1 MSLSLEDLSQR
12 VDLLSVQVED
22 LTEAFA
28 RLRLEL
34 RRRDRPPAG
43 LLSQVG
49 GAASAATSLVSSGY
63 NDLAS
68 EIPPVEDSAVALC
81 GRLSGGTLSARQR
94 ASRAW
99 ECGWW
104 ARFVLQGRLARP
116 RPPATIDLAN
126 SRYIVLKAEGFVC
139 PLYWFRGPV
148 TTDPSWVTSPGN
160 HSPTAFHL
168 RRKQESIVW
177 GQEWHSPPPPIN
189 GARRREKLAGR
200 SRGALCAV
208 LASYRHRNGRY
219 FCQCC
224 VCDYEGGWRPS
235 TVPSYRL
242 FAVGR
247 FASGGDGK
255 RVINSWSSHHFVT
268 AGNSSGRRRAGQ
280 NWVRHRGA
288 SGGRSRG
295 CRKRFDQTVRLHFG
309 GRSHSILF
317 RFASSPSRS
326 STAPLPGYRAGCKQW
341 RAADHLL
348 LCGRRRPGGDFRR
361 EGKGQHKGQGRESKE
376 AACRSGGSRDLAYDG
391 GPACLTSGGSGE
403 DPSGVT
409 NQDGPPRAS

>member
-12 VDLLSVQVED
+12 VDLLSVQVKD

-43 LLSQVG
+43 FLLLKILLWLCVVVSLEGLCRPDSELQGLRSPLG
-49 GAASAATSLVSSGY
+49 GQG
-63 NDLAS
+63 
-68 EIPPVEDSAVALC
+68 
-81 GRLSGGTLSARQR
+81 LS
-94 ASRAW
+94 W
-99 ECGWW
+99 K
-104 ARFVLQGRLARP
+104 GRLARP
-116 RPPATIDLAN
+116 RPSARIDLAN
-126 SRYIVLKAEGFVC
+126 SCYIVLKAESFVC

-177 GQEWHSPPPPIN
+177 GQQWHSPPPPIN

-208 LASYRHRNGRY
+208 LAAYRHRNGRY

-224 VCDYEGGWRPS
+224 VCDYEEGWRPS
-235 TVPSYRL
+235 TVPSYRQ

-255 RVINSWSSHHFVT
+255 RVINSWFLKSVCY
-268 AGNSSGRRRAGQ
+268 
-280 NWVRHRGA
+280 
-288 SGGRSRG
+288 
-295 CRKRFDQTVRLHFG
+295 CRQLIG
-309 GRSHSILF
+309 
-317 RFASSPSRS
+317 
-326 STAPLPGYRAGCKQW
+326 
-341 RAADHLL
+341 
-348 LCGRRRPGGDFRR
+348 
-361 EGKGQHKGQGRESKE
+361 
-376 AACRSGGSRDLAYDG
+376 
-391 GPACLTSGGSGE
+391 
-403 DPSGVT
+403 
-409 NQDGPPRAS
+409 